1 MGGDIPNEDE
11 YSAALERL
19 LEGCPACTQ
28 CSSQIGGAMSMG
40 GALHTEHE
48 EGEVGYRVGGSES
61 DWGGRQAGEAF
72 MLVTLL
78 SSEQKEICNLCLHAL

>member
-28 CSSQIGGAMSMG
+28 CSSQIGGAVSKG
-40 GALHTEHE
+40 GAYT
-48 EGEVGYRVGGSES
+48 EGEVGCRVGGSEY
-61 DWGGRQAGEAF
+61 DWGGKQAREAF
-72 MLVTLL
+72 MLVC
-78 SSEQKEICNLCLHAL
+78 SSDK

>member
-28 CSSQIGGAMSMG
+28 CSSQIGGAVSMG
-40 GALHTEHE
+40 GALHMKRGKLGVGW
-48 EGEVGYRVGGSES
+48 GEVKVIGVADRQ
-61 DWGGRQAGEAF
+61 GRHSCWC
-72 MLVTLL
+72 TLT
-78 SSEQKEICNLCLHAL
+78 S